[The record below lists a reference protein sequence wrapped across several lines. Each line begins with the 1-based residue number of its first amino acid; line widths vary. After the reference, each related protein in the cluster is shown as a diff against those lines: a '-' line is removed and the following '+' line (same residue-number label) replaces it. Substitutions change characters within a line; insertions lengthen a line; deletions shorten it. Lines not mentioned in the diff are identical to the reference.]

1 MSLVSDRLVQW
12 RFSQCILIAKMQK
25 NILKPT
31 NFGFPYLGPY
41 LGPYVPFVWPNHRV
55 LFCKGFTRAHM
66 PGMPHA
72 QLNGGLTKRQRIDKA
87 ATDSKRSKALIG
99 LVGHGPM
106 KRKALWVP
114 LWALWALG
122 SLKGAPLC
130 VGAKSVMGISVCRR

>member
-1 MSLVSDRLVQW
+1 
-12 RFSQCILIAKMQK
+12 
-25 NILKPT
+25 
-31 NFGFPYLGPY
+31 
-41 LGPYVPFVWPNHRV
+41 
-55 LFCKGFTRAHM
+55 M
-66 PGMPHA
+66 PGLPHA

-99 LVGHGPM
+99 LMGHGPM

-130 VGAKSVMGISVCRR
+130 VGAKSVMGISVGVSLGSTIGFALGVTVSIALAAAVCVMHASSQGQVHLGEVQKV